1 MDPPGPSD
9 RPAGST
15 EGVPPRPGPG
25 APGQQPIPQ
34 AASLWTKLKSPSNFK
49 LKVVLFSISALLSS
63 ISIHTIASAIA
74 STIALRKW
82 PWRCSCTL
90 ALECQIRLSGFSL

>member
-1 MDPPGPSD
+1 MDGFDSYSARGWRHGIEPSSMDPPGPSD

-49 LKVVLFSISALLSS
+49 LKVVLFSIS
-63 ISIHTIASAIA
+63 IHTIASTIA
-74 STIALRKW
+74 SPIIALRKW
-82 PWRCSCTL
+82 P
-90 ALECQIRLSGFSL
+90 